1 VVCAAVS
8 KRIGI
13 LELLQQLLSHL
24 LGDIDVAT
32 PVDVPQITEI
42 LCLILLCRIILIGKV
57 SEGAGVEALGDDIL
71 SFPGFGFQNQF
82 GTRRFGN
89 LNWAAQVLFGDLLYW
104 L

>member
-1 VVCAAVS
+1 MVCAAVS

-13 LELLQQLLSHL
+13 LELLQQLLGHL

-32 PVDVPQITEI
+32 PVDVPQVAEI

-57 SEGAGVEALGDDIL
+57 SKGAGVEALGDDIL

-82 GTRRFGN
+82 GTRGFGN